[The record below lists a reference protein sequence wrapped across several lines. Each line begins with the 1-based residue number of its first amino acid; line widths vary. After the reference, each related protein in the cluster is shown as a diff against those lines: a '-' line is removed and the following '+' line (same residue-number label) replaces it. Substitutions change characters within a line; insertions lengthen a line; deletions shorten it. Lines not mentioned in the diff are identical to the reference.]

1 MLYKK
6 CFQSKKN
13 HFNFFYFLIICMH
26 MVILPAQIYRHVY
39 TQRNKKGV
47 GSPRIEVRD
56 GCVSPSEC
64 WGLNLGPLREQ
75 SVLF

>member
-1 MLYKK
+1 
-6 CFQSKKN
+6 
-13 HFNFFYFLIICMH
+13 MH